1 MIDSKD
7 HSFAWEARVSRQ
19 SAHLEE
25 GSLIKKDILFSI
37 YKKCIGDIQL
47 KDKTVIDFGCGGGF
61 AGEYLY
67 TKKMIRNYIGI
78 DIASRSIKAAKDR
91 LKAYDPQ
98 LLLVDPNNLPNLA
111 AMAADVFLCFACIQH
126 CPDQQYL
133 DYLLKKIDDSY
144 CRHIVLSVKYMFKN
158 TFRDEP
164 YKTTH
169 DIGNACFTNAKYIAS
184 KLKNYKLKY
193 KSKAE
198 NGEYQYMRFE
208 HIGVDR

>member
-25 GSLIKKDILFSI
+25 GELISKKTLFAI
-37 YKKCIGDIQL
+37 YKKAIGEINL
-47 KDKTVIDFGCGGGF
+47 ENKTIIDFGCGGGF
-61 AGEYLY
+61 AGLYLY
-67 TKKMIRNYIGI
+67 KKIKIKQYVGI
-78 DIASRSIKAAKDR
+78 DIAARSIQAAKKR
-91 LKAYDPQ
+91 LDKFDPQ
-98 LLLVDPNNLPNLA
+98 LMLIDPNIIPDLNIG
-111 AMAADVFLCFACIQH
+111 ADAFLSFACIQH

-133 DYLLKKIDDSY
+133 DYLLEKINGSN
-144 CRHIVLSVKYMFKN
+144 CRYIILSVKYMPTN

-169 DIGNACFTNAKYIAS
+169 DIGNACFTNAKYITS

-193 KSKAE
+193 KSRAE
-198 NGEYQYMRFE
+198 NGEYQYIRLE
-208 HIGVDR
+208 RIGIN